1 MYEKKMV
8 SHPHLNLVAHSLAT
22 IVQNNKYMHTYYN
35 DFFELGQQVINFNLY
50 QIGLPEDDP
59 VHVVKRVMK
68 DLDFSSLLDQYS
80 RLGRKA
86 YNPIML
92 FSALVYSALRGVR
105 SVDRIVEL
113 CTRDLAYIWLAQG
126 EQPQRDAFYD
136 FMNQKLTNEVL
147 KDLHY
152 QFMRK
157 LQK

>member
-1 MYEKKMV
+1 
-8 SHPHLNLVAHSLAT
+8 
-22 IVQNNKYMHTYYN
+22 
-35 DFFELGQQVINFNLY
+35 
-50 QIGLPEDDP
+50 
-59 VHVVKRVMK
+59 MK

-80 RLGRKA
+80 KLGRKA

-92 FSALVYSALRGVR
+92 FSVLVYSALRGVR

-136 FMNQKLTNEVL
+136 FMNQKLTIEVL

-157 LQK
+157 LQKEGLVTLESLFIDGTKIEANANQYTFVWRGSLITAWSSFLMALRNLMKSTMT